1 MPEVGTEIWLEIL
14 SQLPHAIL
22 LDLALVN
29 RTFARQCQQVLF
41 RRFEF
46 HPYAR
51 ESDGSLLLPE
61 PRDMEQ
67 ALRRLDFWTSEA
79 ISPNV
84 RRCDVSQWFRYGS
97 RKFSASPDSEPY
109 ALLSTFFSRIGNFPK
124 LVHLTFRDIQLSSAH
139 LTILCGLPA
148 LRTLA
153 VDRCEVTGS
162 SDAID
167 GQTLR
172 VQMFTFADEFAKKDA
187 LHPWL
192 PLLDFRSIHTLSLDC
207 NLQGLSKEFPRFAAV
222 KVATL
227 RTEIANGAAAQECIR
242 LLGHFPAIA
251 ELKLANSGHETPAKI
266 PNVDPAAAA
275 LTKLAISCELLPAF
289 LHAQSA
295 PVLSDLTVL
304 SCSPTQ
310 LVSALKKNGSTSPSL
325 SIDSLAIALYDCVE
339 SLGDEEDGWEPDDDL
354 KLQGTVTAPRLRT
367 ILTSFSSLT
376 KLDVGIWCSIK
387 SRCNTNVI
395 PMNLF
400 TKLPSITSFPP
411 TLITLL
417 IRWTFGYEHVG
428 DVDMMHNAD
437 ESAFTAVTSR
447 LVRTCP
453 RLQYLW
459 LDGDTMYVYRWRR
472 TPRGSVE
479 LEFTEDEANIDA
491 LRREVALLH
500 GIQLQP
506 LYSLVR

>member
-1 MPEVGTEIWLEIL
+1 
-14 SQLPHAIL
+14 
-22 LDLALVN
+22 
-29 RTFARQCQQVLF
+29 
-41 RRFEF
+41 
-46 HPYAR
+46 
-51 ESDGSLLLPE
+51 
-61 PRDMEQ
+61 
-67 ALRRLDFWTSEA
+67 
-79 ISPNV
+79 
-84 RRCDVSQWFRYGS
+84 
-97 RKFSASPDSEPY
+97 
-109 ALLSTFFSRIGNFPK
+109 
-124 LVHLTFRDIQLSSAH
+124 
-139 LTILCGLPA
+139 
-148 LRTLA
+148 
-153 VDRCEVTGS
+153 
-162 SDAID
+162 
-167 GQTLR
+167 
-172 VQMFTFADEFAKKDA
+172 MFTFADEFAKKDA

-207 NLQGLSKEFPRFAAV
+207 NLQGLSKEFPRFATV

-289 LHAQSA
+289 LRAQSA

-325 SIDSLAIALYDCVE
+325 SIDSLAIALDDYVK
-339 SLGDEEDGWEPDDDL
+339 SLGDEEDGREPDDDL

-367 ILTSFSSLT
+367 ILTSFPSLT
-376 KLDVGIWCSIK
+376 KLDVKIWCIIEPV
-387 SRCNTNVI
+387 CNTNVI
-395 PMNLF
+395 VSRSNFLRWITMTLCQPMNLF

-417 IRWTFGYEHVG
+417 IRWTFSYECST
-428 DVDMMHNAD
+428 DVDTMHNAD

-447 LVRTCP
+447 LIRTCP

-459 LDGDTMYVYRWRR
+459 LDGDYMYVYRWRR

-479 LEFTEDEANIDA
+479 LEFTEDEGLYLSFVSLPNATDFID
-491 LRREVALLH
+491 
-500 GIQLQP
+500 
-506 LYSLVR
+506 YSGH